1 MTVQDTS
8 PTPMCLSCFTHHRL
22 EEEKI
27 SMHTT
32 NCYVNK
38 QYFKENEAAIMSR
51 IVMPIEDNQ
60 TAAPTSADNNVS
72 QTSTEY
78 SKT

>member
-8 PTPMCLSCFTHHRL
+8 PTPMCLCCFTHHRL

-32 NCYVNK
+32 T
-38 QYFKENEAAIMSR
+38 AMST
-51 IVMPIEDNQ
+51 NS
-60 TAAPTSADNNVS
+60 TSKRMKLRSCHALLCPLKITKLQHQPRADNNVS

>member
-8 PTPMCLSCFTHHRL
+8 PTPMCLCCFTHHRL

-32 NCYVNK
+32 TAMSTNSTS
-38 QYFKENEAAIMSR
+38 QENEAAIMSR